1 MCIFNIYYV
10 YILYSNVLIHVGL
23 DHTSE
28 EIQNFSSFS
37 LRCITKMQLFARY
50 LGKRVWSNKTC
61 MNHMAAPIPLRCYCL
76 APIFNMAISLLVQ
89 PGQSQYGK
97 HIQEQTRIF
106 QIITATKKKNAGNVR
121 SWSHSS
127 AIRNWKGGL
136 LDCLLQV
143 ALGPVD
149 LRMPLNYCWLGV
161 CFKLPAILFTSVD
174 HVHPSSMFPKIQA
187 SLFLSLLLETS
198 PPIKFCPRFALY
210 IFLYLQEL
218 SCVQMEERQKLRSS
232 GPSQAAFSAEGN
244 MEPAH
249 PAEFCSSYSK
259 ITKNN
264 V

>member
-1 MCIFNIYYV
+1 MYWYM
-10 YILYSNVLIHVGL
+10 SVLTTPRKKFR
-23 DHTSE
+23 TSPVSAWDASQKCNCLQDTLAKGYDQ
-28 EIQNFSSFS
+28 IRPAWITWLRQFHWGATVLRRSSTWRS
-37 LRCITKMQLFARY
+37 LFLSSLASHSTENTSK
-50 LGKRVWSNKTC
+50 NKQEYF
-61 MNHMAAPIPLRCYCL
+61 R
-76 APIFNMAISLLVQ
+76 LLQQ
-89 PGQSQYGK
+89 P
-97 HIQEQTRIF
+97 
-106 QIITATKKKNAGNVR
+106 KKNAGNVR